1 MIKAKKDL
9 HIIILLRK
17 FHAQIN
23 YLGSIG
29 NVMKNCGILQIFLT
43 IDAEI
48 SFKNM
53 LDATG

>member
-9 HIIILLRK
+9 HIVILLQK
-17 FHAQIN
+17 FHTQIN

-29 NVMKNCGILQIFLT
+29 NVMKNCGILEIFLT
-43 IDAEI
+43 IHAEI
-48 SFKNM
+48 SVKNM

>member
-43 IDAEI
+43 IHVEI
-48 SFKNM
+48 SFKKM